1 MKINKRID
9 ENNLEKIANEEAKL
23 QKRSGKKL
31 KISLRKKLF
40 LMIVL
45 MIIGL
50 LFAVY
55 TVTLNDEQKVLSREL
70 EIRGGTVARNIAD
83 SIYLNLANLIQAKR
97 ANPDE
102 FDPEKPSKFSPLT
115 FIDAMQKA
123 SEQQDFISGY
133 VIDPKNRV
141 YVHSDSDKKSF
152 LFNLAT
158 PKGIYDFKAMFPIRL
173 YLQSMLE
180 ANNTDINKIS
190 NNSQQRLILKELLS
204 FKDTI
209 QLVKKKNGLIV
220 FLKKENNKIFLG
232 IKYSRFN
239 KKLNL
244 NLKND
249 DLEFIGKKTLDGI
262 YNEFQEARKFINNT
276 AEDFRKLRRDAV
288 LKVNKEKIEMIFLK
302 LEAILNTDSLYINKL
317 AAALPELNKSL
328 NKISNKN
335 LKQRAIDVLKN
346 LYIFSKQLKPIVQ
359 IMKRKTGDKK
369 NESILYVTYPMCET
383 DKYFRTY
390 RGEIHLQLSERSI
403 IYTINNAKSKLQLAA
418 IIALLV
424 GTLMTIIMSFFIT
437 NPLKK
442 LMHGMQKVGEGDL
455 DQTVNV
461 KVSDEIGVLAYNFN
475 EMTAGLREKE
485 KIRKAMNKAVSK
497 DIAEEML
504 SGEMTLGGS
513 KKLVTCLFSDIRG
526 FTTLSEAL
534 SPEGVVELLN
544 EYMTIMT
551 NIVEKHQGIVD
562 KFVGDEIMAI
572 WGAPKR
578 HDNDE
583 LAAIKAAVE
592 MMEELDALNMRRVDR
607 GQLPIDIGIGLNTG
621 DVIAG
626 NMGSES
632 RMNYTVLGDSVNLAA
647 RLEGTNKIY
656 GTNII
661 ISEYTYEIVKPFIY
675 TRELDLMRVK
685 GKTKPVNIFEVVG
698 LTTKGE
704 KAQTTAS

>member
-1 MKINKRID
+1 MSDEHNKKDDLKEIVF
-9 ENNLEKIANEEAKL
+9 EEKKANKDG
-23 QKRSGKKL
+23 GKKL

-40 LMIVL
+40 LLITI

-55 TVTLNDEQKVLSREL
+55 TVTLDDEQKVLSREL

-83 SIYLNLANLIQAKR
+83 SIYLNLANLIQNKR
-97 ANPDE
+97 ANPNE
-102 FDPEKPSKFSPLT
+102 FDPETPSDFSPIT

-141 YVHSDSDKKSF
+141 FVHSDSDKKRF
-152 LFNLAT
+152 LFDLAT
-158 PKGIYDFKAMFPIRL
+158 PQGIYDFKAMFPIRL
-173 YLQSMLE
+173 YLQSLLE
-180 ANNTDINKIS
+180 VQKTAIDKIRNNK
-190 NNSQQRLILKELLS
+190 QQQLILKDLLS
-204 FKDTI
+204 FNDKI
-209 QLVKKKNGLIV
+209 ELVRQKNGLV
-220 FLKKENNKIFLG
+220 VVLTKENKKILLK

-239 KKLNL
+239 KVLDL
-244 NLKND
+244 NLKNK
-249 DLEFIGKKTLDGI
+249 DLAIIGKKILVGI
-262 YNEFQEARKFINNT
+262 YDEFQEARKFINNT
-276 AEDFRKLRRDAV
+276 ASDFRI
-288 LKVNKEKIEMIFLK
+288 LKREATLEVNKEKIEMIYLK
-302 LEAILNTDSLYINKL
+302 LEEILKLDFLYIRKL
-317 AAALPELNKSL
+317 ATLLPELDKSL
-328 NKISNKN
+328 AKISNKN
-335 LKQRAIDVLKN
+335 LKKRAGDILKN
-346 LYIFSKQLKPIVQ
+346 VYLFSKQLKPIVQ
-359 IMKRKTGDKK
+359 IMKRKTEDKK
-369 NESILYVTYPMCET
+369 VENILYVTYPMCET
-383 DKYFRTY
+383 DKYFKTY

-424 GTLMTIIMSFFIT
+424 GTIMTIIMSFFIT

-442 LMHGMQKVGEGDL
+442 LMYAMQKVGSGDL
-455 DQTVNV
+455 DQTVHV
-461 KVSDEIGVLAYNFN
+461 RVSDEIGVLAYNFN

-534 SPEGVVELLN
+534 SPEGVVKLLN

-592 MMEELDALNMRRVDR
+592 MMEELDALNERRVAR
-607 GQLPIDIGIGLNTG
+607 GQLGIDIGIGLNTG

-656 GTNII
+656 ATNII
-661 ISEYTYEIVKPFIY
+661 ISEYTYKRVEPFVY
-675 TRELDLMRVK
+675 ARELDLIRVK
-685 GKTKPVNIFEVVG
+685 GKTEPVIIFEVVG

-704 KAQTTAS
+704 SVQTTAS

>member
-1 MKINKRID
+1 MNN
-9 ENNLEKIANEEAKL
+9 NNLEQIAKEEL
-23 QKRSGKKL
+23 QLDQGKKL

-70 EIRGGTVARNIAD
+70 KIRGGTVARNIAD

-97 ANPDE
+97 ANPNDPFT
-102 FDPEKPSKFSPLT
+102 FDPHKPGAISPMP

-123 SEQQDFISGY
+123 SEQQDFISGF

-141 YVHSDSDKKSF
+141 FVHSDSDKKRY

-173 YLQSMLE
+173 YLQSLLE
-180 ANNTDINKIS
+180 KNKTDINSIK
-190 NNSQQRLILKELLS
+190 NVSQQKAILNTLLS
-204 FKDTI
+204 FKDKLK
-209 QLVKKKNGLIV
+209 LVNKKNGLTV
-220 FLKKENNKIFLG
+220 FLTKNNKNISLE
-232 IKYSRFN
+232 IKHSLFN
-239 KKLNL
+239 KKLAL
-244 NLKND
+244 NLKENN
-249 DLEFIGKKTLDGI
+249 LHSIGKIILIDI
-262 YNEFQEARKFINNT
+262 YNEFQEARNFINNT
-276 AEDFRKLRRDAV
+276 AEDFRKLRREAILDA
-288 LKVNKEKIEMIFLK
+288 NKEKIKTIFIK
-302 LEAILNTDSLYINKL
+302 LENILNYNSLYISKL
-317 AAALPELNKSL
+317 AILLPELKKSL
-328 NKISNKN
+328 NQISNKN
-335 LKQRAIDVLKN
+335 LKKRALDVLNN
-346 LYIFSKQLKPIVQ
+346 LYLFSRQLKPIVQ
-359 IMKRKTGDKK
+359 VMKRKTGNKK
-369 NESILYVTYPMCET
+369 FEEVLYITYPMCEI
-383 DKYFRTY
+383 DKYFKTY
-390 RGEIHLQLSERSI
+390 RGEIHLQLSKKGI
-403 IYTINNAKSKLQLAA
+403 IYTINNAESKLQLAA
-418 IIALLV
+418 FIAILV
-424 GTLMTIIMSFFIT
+424 GTIMTIIMSFFIT

-455 DQTVNV
+455 EQTVNV
-461 KVSDEIGVLAYNFN
+461 RVSDEIGVLAYNFN

-583 LAAIKAAVE
+583 LAAIKAAIE
-592 MMEELDALNMRRVDR
+592 MIDELDALNIRRTNR

-656 GTNII
+656 KTNII
-661 ISEYTYEIVKPFIY
+661 ISEYTYEIIKDFVY
-675 TRELDLMRVK
+675 TRELDLIRVK
-685 GKTKPVNIFEVVG
+685 GKTEPVLIFEVVG
-698 LTTKGE
+698 LTSKGE
-704 KAQTTAS
+704 AIQTITS